1 MTKKWN
7 PNGLTISNLIA
18 GIVAIIVAFYGK
30 WLLTVILIMGAALF
44 VSLDGR
50 LARRLNATRQ
60 WGKEI
65 DSLADLISFGVAPAT
80 LAWLLHFHVL
90 GWSGYVVAAIFPAA
104 VVLRLVR
111 FNLVSLGAHYRG
123 LPATAAG
130 PALAL
135 IAVFGGDI
143 SVQWYGLIL
152 LVLAGGMV
160 SSVKVP
166 KLWVKR

>member
-7 PNGLTISNLIA
+7 PNGLTISNLVA
-18 GIVAIIVAFYGK
+18 GIMAIMVAFYGK
-30 WLLTVILIMGAALF
+30 WLFAVILIMGAALF
-44 VSLDGR
+44 DSMDGR

-60 WGKEI
+60 WGKEL

-80 LAWLLHFHVL
+80 LAWLLHFQVL
-90 GWSGYVVAAIFPAA
+90 GWSGYVVAAVFPAA
-104 VVLRLVR
+104 VALRLAR
-111 FNLVSLGAHYRG
+111 FNLISLGPHYRG
-123 LPATAAG
+123 LPATVAG
-130 PALAL
+130 PVLAL

-143 SVQWYGLIL
+143 PVQWYGLIL